1 MIYECD
7 ECCAAL
13 PADVTACPRCGEA
26 FDEPVPPDA
35 TLPRR
40 GFSAAGSPPT
50 IILGNPLT
58 AAAPSPGGGGR
69 HAPEYADARYAGGQS
84 ADARPA
90 PPRGAAFHFSPAPA
104 PAAVVFFQS
113 ADVSITL
120 THAALGGRTYAM
132 ANVAS
137 VSMARVPPDRSAAY
151 ALAVL
156 GVILLGVAAY
166 VASAP
171 AALAGAAL
179 LALTGVVAARQKA
192 QYLVRIGTDSA
203 KLNVLCSRDSA
214 YVRKIVDA
222 ISQAITMRG

>member
-1 MIYECD
+1 MVYECD

-13 PADVTACPRCGEA
+13 PADAVACPRCGEA
-26 FDEPVPPDA
+26 FDEPVPSDA

-40 GFSAAGSPPT
+40 GFSAIPSPST

-58 AAAPSPGGGGR
+58 AAPSPGAGER
-69 HAPEYADARYAGGQS
+69 YAPEYADAR
-84 ADARPA
+84 PA
-90 PPRGAAFHFSPAPA
+90 PPLGAAFRFSPAPA
-104 PAAVVFFQS
+104 PPAVVFFQS
-113 ADVSITL
+113 AGVSITL

-132 ANVAS
+132 ANVSS

-156 GVILLGVAAY
+156 GVILLGVAAFLP
-166 VASAP
+166 SAP